1 MIFLGVIVYISEN
14 ALKEDKNICLAIF
27 PSQMLQAETMAV
39 VLFFLHWEGAMG
51 ATERCMHPYNMD
63 VKRFVSI
70 LEKVEFAERK
80 HKKQSNKDNDELVE
94 RRHGKLMS

>member
-39 VLFFLHWEGAMG
+39 VLFFFLHWEGAMG
-51 ATERCMHPYNMD
+51 AMERCMHPYNMD

-70 LEKVEFAERK
+70 MRK
-80 HKKQSNKDNDELVE
+80 LNLQKENTKSKAT
-94 RRHGKLMS
+94 RTMMSL

>member
-1 MIFLGVIVYISEN
+1 M
-14 ALKEDKNICLAIF
+14 
-27 PSQMLQAETMAV
+27 
-39 VLFFLHWEGAMG
+39 GAM
-51 ATERCMHPYNMD
+51 ERCMHPYNMD

>member
-39 VLFFLHWEGAMG
+39 VLFFFALGGCHGSYG
-51 ATERCMHPYNMD
+51 
-63 VKRFVSI
+63 
-70 LEKVEFAERK
+70 KVYASL
-80 HKKQSNKDNDELVE
+80 QY
-94 RRHGKLMS
+94 GC